1 MLKLD
6 IIFRVATKSCTQ
18 EKPVTKIQCYLSL
31 EKAGIWEVL
40 KIWNFKNK
48 SLKSSKPP

>member
-6 IIFRVATKSCTQ
+6 IILRVATKTQ
-18 EKPVTKIQCYLSL
+18 EKPVTKTLCYLSL

-40 KIWNFKNK
+40 KKLEF
-48 SLKSSKPP
+48 

>member
-18 EKPVTKIQCYLSL
+18 EKPVTKKQCYLSL

-40 KIWNFKNK
+40 KKLEF
-48 SLKSSKPP
+48 